1 MHPKLH
7 TYATA
12 LLTLIAIPLVEV
24 RPASAQGAP
33 AGPPPVT
40 VAKPVVKEIVEYD
53 DYTGRF
59 EASESVEVRARVTG
73 YLDSVDFVDGA
84 MVKAGDPL
92 FTIDPRP
99 YQAALDRAKS
109 LVEQAQSKLDFA
121 QADLARAENLRST
134 GNIAD
139 QLLDQRR
146 QAFLQAQAEI
156 AAAKASA
163 ESSRLDLEFTKI
175 RAPIGGRT
183 GRHLV
188 SAGNLVRV
196 NDTLLTTI
204 VSVDPIRFYFDV
216 DERSYLAYARS
227 SANAFGSR
235 NGSTDITVATSDE
248 RDPKRPGK
256 LDFVDNRLDE
266 ATGTVRTRAL
276 LPNTDLY
283 LRPGMFGRIRIPG
296 SERYRGILVPDEAVA
311 SDQDRRVVYVVG
323 EDGSVAPRAIRP
335 GPMEDGYRVVREGL
349 KGDETIVVNGLMRIR
364 PGSKVSPQMTTL
376 PPVRER
382 KSN

>member
-1 MHPKLH
+1 MHPRLH

-12 LLTLIAIPLVEV
+12 LLTLLALPLAAPPQAHAQGG
-24 RPASAQGAP
+24 PAS
-33 AGPPPVT
+33 PPPVV
-40 VAKPVVKEIVEYD
+40 VAKPVVKDIVEYD

-99 YQAALDRAKS
+99 YQAAFDRAKS
-109 LVEQAQSKLDFA
+109 LVEQAQSRLDFA
-121 QADLARAENLRST
+121 QSDLARAENLRTT

-146 QAFLQAQAEI
+146 QAFLQAQAEL

-183 GRHLV
+183 SRHLV

-204 VSVDPIRFYFDV
+204 VAVDPIRFYFDV
-216 DERSYLAYARS
+216 DERSYLAYARTAS
-227 SANAFGSR
+227 SAFGPK
-235 NGSTDITVATSDE
+235 GTGTDVTVATSDE

-266 ATGTVRTRAL
+266 ATGTVRTRAI
-276 LPNTDLY
+276 LPNADLY

-296 SERYRGILVPDEAVA
+296 SDRYRGILVPDEAVA
-311 SDQDRRVVYVVG
+311 SDQDRRIVYVVAD
-323 EDGSVAPRAIRP
+323 DGSVTPRAIRP

-349 KGDETIVVNGLMRIR
+349 KGDETIVVNGLMRVR
-364 PGSKVSPQMTTL
+364 PGVKVSPQMTTL

-382 KSN
+382 KTN

>member
-1 MHPKLH
+1 MHPRMH

-12 LLTLIAIPLVEV
+12 LFTLIAIPLAEI
-24 RPASAQGAP
+24 RPAGAQGPP

-40 VAKPVVKEIVEYD
+40 VARPVVKEIVEYD
-53 DYTGRF
+53 EYTGRF

-99 YQAALDRAKS
+99 YQAAFDRAKS
-109 LVEQAQSKLDFA
+109 LVEQAQSRLDFA
-121 QADLARAENLRST
+121 QADLARAENLRTT

-163 ESSRLDLEFTKI
+163 ESSRLDLEFTRI

-235 NGSTDITVATSDE
+235 SGSTEVTVATSDE
-248 RDPKRPGK
+248 REPKRPGK

-266 ATGTVRTRAL
+266 ATGTVRTRAM
-276 LPNTDLY
+276 LPNADLY

-349 KGDETIVVNGLMRIR
+349 KGDETIVINGLMRIR

-382 KSN
+382 KAN

>member
-1 MHPKLH
+1 MHPRMH

-12 LLTLIAIPLVEV
+12 LLALIALPLTQT
-24 RPASAQGAP
+24 RPAAAQGAP
-33 AGPPPVT
+33 GGPPPVT
-40 VAKPVVKEIVEYD
+40 VAKPVVKDIVEYD

-99 YQAALDRAKS
+99 YQAAFDRAKS

-204 VSVDPIRFYFDV
+204 VAVDPIRFYFDV

-227 SANAFGSR
+227 AANAFGSR
-235 NGSTDITVATSDE
+235 AGTTDVTVATSDE

-266 ATGTVRTRAL
+266 ATGSVRTRAV
-276 LPNTDLY
+276 LPNADLY

-296 SERYRGILVPDEAVA
+296 SERYRGVLVPDEAVA
-311 SDQDRRVVYVVG
+311 SDQDRRIVYVVAD
-323 EDGSVAPRAIRP
+323 DGGVAPRAIRP

-364 PGSKVSPQMTTL
+364 PGVKVSPQMTTL

-382 KSN
+382 KAN